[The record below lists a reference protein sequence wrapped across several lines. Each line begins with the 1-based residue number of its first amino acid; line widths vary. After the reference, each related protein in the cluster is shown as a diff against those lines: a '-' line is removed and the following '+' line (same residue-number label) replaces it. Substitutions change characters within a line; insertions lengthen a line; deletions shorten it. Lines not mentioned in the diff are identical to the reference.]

1 MLKTLLRSTA
11 LAAAIAF
18 APAAALTIGV
28 TMPAA
33 AQAQGGDIIVT
44 YKDDIAT
51 LDPAI
56 GYDWQNWSIIKSLFS
71 RLMDY
76 TPGTPDLVP
85 SLAESFT
92 VSPDGQTYTFKLR
105 KGVKFSNGREV
116 VPADV
121 KYSIERAVNPKT
133 QGPGAGFFGA
143 IAGFDEF
150 SAGKADGLAGIETPD
165 ANTVVFKLSR
175 PDATF
180 LHVLAINFASVVPK
194 EAVEAAA
201 GDFGKKPVGSGTF
214 VLKDW
219 VIGQKLV
226 FARNPDYFVKGVP
239 HIDSFTIEIGQ
250 EPLVALLRLQK
261 GEVDIA
267 GDGVPPAKFLEMT
280 KSPDAKDLIVDGQQL
295 HTGYVTLNTK
305 IKPLDDVKVRQALN
319 MAINKERLVRI
330 VNGRA
335 TPANQ
340 PLPPLMPGYDTAYK
354 GYAYDVAKAKALL
367 KEAGYPDGFST
378 VLYSTN
384 TDPQPRIAQA
394 IQQDLAAIGVKAEIK
409 ALAQSNVIAAGGTE
423 GEAPMIWSGG
433 MAWIADF
440 PDPSNFYGPIL
451 GCAGAVQGGW
461 NWSWYCNEDLQKR
474 AVAADSMSDP
484 SKSAER
490 VEAWKKIFVDVMT
503 EAPWI
508 PVFNERRVVAKSKRM
523 GGEPNIYVDPTR
535 VINYDAIFVKP

>member
-1 MLKTLLRSTA
+1 MFKRWLQQTTMATMVA
-11 LAAAIAF
+11 LAPLSVMAEET
-18 APAAALTIGV
+18 PK
-28 TMPAA
+28 
-33 AQAQGGDIIVT
+33 QGGDIVVT
-44 YKDDIAT
+44 YKDDITT

-56 GYDWQNWSIIKSLFS
+56 GYDWVNWSMIKSLYS

-76 TPGTPDLVP
+76 APGTPNPVP

-92 VSPDGQTYTFKLR
+92 VSPDGLTYTFKLH

-116 VPADV
+116 VASDV
-121 KYSIERAVNPKT
+121 KYSIERAVDPKT

-143 IAGFDEF
+143 IKGFEDETG
-150 SAGKADGLAGIETPD
+150 GKTTTLSGIETPD
-165 ANTVVFKLSR
+165 DSTVIFNLSR

-214 VLKDW
+214 ILKDW
-219 VIGQKLV
+219 TIGQQLV
-226 FARNPDYFVKGVP
+226 FERNKDYFVKGVP
-239 HIDSFTIEIGQ
+239 YIDSFKVEVGQ

-267 GDGVPPAKFLEMT
+267 GDGIPPAKFLEIKNSADGAQM
-280 KSPDAKDLIVDGQQL
+280 IVDGEQL
-295 HTGYVTLNTK
+295 HTGYITLNTK
-305 IKPLDDVKVRQALN
+305 VKPFDNVKVRQALN
-319 MAINKERLVRI
+319 MAINKDRI
-330 VNGRA
+330 TRILNGRA

-340 PLPPLMPGYDTAYK
+340 PLPPLMPGYDKSFT

-367 KEAGYPDGFST
+367 AEAGYPDGFET

-394 IQQDLAAIGVKAEIK
+394 IQQDLAAVGVKAEVR
-409 ALAQSNVIAAGGTE
+409 ALAQANVIAAGGTE

-451 GCAGAVQGGW
+451 GCSGAVPGGW
-461 NWSWYCNEDLQKR
+461 NWSWYCNADLDKR

-484 SKSAER
+484 AKAAER
-490 VEAWKKIFVDVMT
+490 TAAWGKIFTDIMAD
-503 EAPWI
+503 APWI
-508 PVFNERRVVAKSKRM
+508 PVINERRVVAKSLRM
-523 GGEPNIYVDPTR
+523 GGADNIYIDPTR
-535 VINYDAIFVKP
+535 VINYDAIYVKQ

>member
-1 MLKTLLRSTA
+1 MFKRWLQQTTMATMVA
-11 LAAAIAF
+11 LAPLSVMAEET
-18 APAAALTIGV
+18 PK
-28 TMPAA
+28 
-33 AQAQGGDIIVT
+33 QGGDIVVT
-44 YKDDIAT
+44 YKDDITT

-56 GYDWQNWSIIKSLFS
+56 GYDWVNWSMIKSLYS

-76 TPGTPDLVP
+76 APGTPNPVP

-92 VSPDGQTYTFKLR
+92 VSPDGLTYTFKLH

-116 VPADV
+116 VASDV

-143 IAGFDEF
+143 IKGFEEETG
-150 SAGKADGLAGIETPD
+150 GKTTTLSGIETPD
-165 ANTVVFKLSR
+165 DSTVIFNLSR

-214 VLKDW
+214 ILKDW
-219 VIGQKLV
+219 TIGQQLV
-226 FARNPDYFVKGVP
+226 FERNKDYFVKGVP
-239 HIDSFTIEIGQ
+239 YIDSFKVEVGQ

-267 GDGVPPAKFLEMT
+267 GDGIPPAKFLEIKNSADGAQM
-280 KSPDAKDLIVDGQQL
+280 IVDGEQL
-295 HTGYVTLNTK
+295 HTGYITLNTK
-305 IKPLDDVKVRQALN
+305 VKPFDNVKVRQALN
-319 MAINKERLVRI
+319 MAINKDRI
-330 VNGRA
+330 TRILNGRA

-340 PLPPLMPGYDTAYK
+340 PLPPLMPGYDKAFT

-367 KEAGYPDGFST
+367 AEAGYPDGFET

-394 IQQDLAAIGVKAEIK
+394 IQQDLAAIGVKAEVR
-409 ALAQSNVIAAGGTE
+409 ALAQANVISAGGTE

-451 GCAGAVQGGW
+451 GCAGAVPGGW
-461 NWSWYCNEDLQKR
+461 NWSWYCNADLDKR

-484 SKSAER
+484 AKAAER
-490 VEAWKKIFVDVMT
+490 TAAWGKIFTDIMAD
-503 EAPWI
+503 APWV
-508 PVFNERRVVAKSKRM
+508 PVINERRVVAKSLRM
-523 GGEPNIYVDPTR
+523 GGADNIYIDPTR
-535 VINYDAIFVKP
+535 VINYDAIYVKQ

>member
-1 MLKTLLRSTA
+1 MLKRWLLQTTMASIVA
-11 LAAAIAF
+11 LAPLSA
-18 APAAALTIGV
+18 
-28 TMPAA
+28 M
-33 AQAQGGDIIVT
+33 AQAASNGGDIVVT
-44 YKDDIAT
+44 YKDDITT

-56 GYDWQNWSIIKSLFS
+56 GYDWVNWSMIKSLYS

-76 TPGTPDLVP
+76 EPGTPNLVP

-92 VSPDGQTYTFKLR
+92 VSPDGTTYTFKLR

-116 VPADV
+116 VASDV
-121 KYSIERAVNPKT
+121 KYSIERAVDPKT

-143 IAGFDEF
+143 IKGFEDVTG
-150 SAGKADGLAGIETPD
+150 GKATTLAGIETPD
-165 ANTVVFKLSR
+165 AGTVVFNLSR

-194 EAVEAAA
+194 EAVESAG

-214 VLKDW
+214 ILKDW
-219 VIGQKLV
+219 TIGQQLV
-226 FARNPDYFVKGVP
+226 FEKNPNYYVKDMP
-239 HIDSFTIEIGQ
+239 HIDKFTVEVGQ

-267 GDGVPPAKFLEMT
+267 GDGVPPAKFLEI
-280 KSPDAKDLIVDGQQL
+280 KNSADGAKMIVDGEQL

-305 IKPLDDVKVRQALN
+305 MKPFDNVKVRQALN
-319 MAINKERLVRI
+319 MAINKERITRI
-330 VNGRA
+330 LNGRA

-340 PLPPLMPGYDTAYK
+340 PLPPLMPGYDKGFK

-367 KEAGYPDGFST
+367 AEAGFPKGFET

-394 IQQDLAAIGVKAEIK
+394 IQQDLAAVGVKAEVR
-409 ALAQSNVIAAGGTE
+409 ALAQANVIAAGGTE

-440 PDPSNFYGPIL
+440 PDASNFYGPIL
-451 GCAGAVQGGW
+451 GCAGAVPGGW
-461 NWSWYCNEDLQKR
+461 NWSWYCNKDLDAR

-484 SKSAER
+484 AKATER
-490 VEAWKKIFVDVMT
+490 TAAWGKVFTDIMT
-503 EAPWI
+503 DAPWI
-508 PVFNERRVVAKSKRM
+508 PVINERRVVAKSLRM
-523 GGEPNIYVDPTR
+523 GGADNVYIDPTR
-535 VINYDAIFVKP
+535 VINYDAIFVKQ

>member
-1 MLKTLLRSTA
+1 MFKRWLQQTTMATMVA
-11 LAAAIAF
+11 LAPLSVMAEET
-18 APAAALTIGV
+18 PK
-28 TMPAA
+28 
-33 AQAQGGDIIVT
+33 QGGDIVVT
-44 YKDDIAT
+44 YKDDITT

-56 GYDWQNWSIIKSLFS
+56 GYDWVNWSMIKSLYS

-76 TPGTPDLVP
+76 APGTPNPVP

-92 VSPDGQTYTFKLR
+92 VSPDGLTYTFKLH

-116 VPADV
+116 VASDV
-121 KYSIERAVNPKT
+121 KYSIERAVDPKT

-143 IAGFDEF
+143 IKGFEDETG
-150 SAGKADGLAGIETPD
+150 GKTTTLSGIETPD
-165 ANTVVFKLSR
+165 DSTVIFNLSR

-214 VLKDW
+214 ILKDW
-219 VIGQKLV
+219 TIGQQLV
-226 FARNPDYFVKGVP
+226 FERNKDYFVKGVP
-239 HIDSFTIEIGQ
+239 YIDSFKVEVGQ

-267 GDGVPPAKFLEMT
+267 GDGIPPAKFLEIKNSADGAQM
-280 KSPDAKDLIVDGQQL
+280 IVDGEQL
-295 HTGYVTLNTK
+295 HTGYITLNTK
-305 IKPLDDVKVRQALN
+305 VKPFDNLKVRQALN
-319 MAINKERLVRI
+319 MAINKERITRI
-330 VNGRA
+330 LNGRA

-340 PLPPLMPGYDTAYK
+340 PLPPLMPGYDKSFT

-367 KEAGYPDGFST
+367 AEAGYPDGFET

-394 IQQDLAAIGVKAEIK
+394 IQQDLAAVGVKAEVR
-409 ALAQSNVIAAGGTE
+409 ALAQANVIAAGGTE

-451 GCAGAVQGGW
+451 GCAGAVPGGW
-461 NWSWYCNEDLQKR
+461 NWSWYCNADLDKR

-484 SKSAER
+484 AKAAER
-490 VEAWKKIFVDVMT
+490 TAAWSKIFTDIMAD
-503 EAPWI
+503 APWI
-508 PVFNERRVVAKSKRM
+508 PVINERRVVAKSMRM
-523 GGEPNIYVDPTR
+523 GGADNIYIDPTR
-535 VINYDAIFVKP
+535 VINYDAIFVKQ

>member
-1 MLKTLLRSTA
+1 MFKRWLQQTTMATMVA
-11 LAAAIAF
+11 LA
-18 APAAALTIGV
+18 PLSV
-28 TMPAA
+28 M
-33 AQAQGGDIIVT
+33 AQETPKQGGDIVVT
-44 YKDDIAT
+44 YKDDITT

-56 GYDWQNWSIIKSLFS
+56 GYDWVNWSMIKSLYS

-76 TPGTPDLVP
+76 APGTPNPVP

-92 VSPDGQTYTFKLR
+92 VSPDGLTYTFKLH
-105 KGVKFSNGREV
+105 KGVRFSNGREV
-116 VPADV
+116 VASDV
-121 KYSIERAVNPKT
+121 KYSIERAVDPKT

-143 IAGFDEF
+143 IKGFEDETG
-150 SAGKADGLAGIETPD
+150 GKTTTLSGIETPD
-165 ANTVVFKLSR
+165 DSTVIFNLSR

-214 VLKDW
+214 VLKEW
-219 VIGQKLV
+219 TIGQQLV
-226 FARNPDYFVKGVP
+226 FERNKDYFVKGVP
-239 HIDSFTIEIGQ
+239 YIDSFKVEVGQ

-267 GDGVPPAKFLEMT
+267 GDGIPPAKFLEIKNSADGAQM
-280 KSPDAKDLIVDGQQL
+280 IVDGEQL
-295 HTGYVTLNTK
+295 HTGYITLNTK
-305 IKPLDDVKVRQALN
+305 VKPFDNVKVRQALN
-319 MAINKERLVRI
+319 MAINKDRI
-330 VNGRA
+330 TRILNGRA

-340 PLPPLMPGYDTAYK
+340 PLPPLMPGYDKSFT

-367 KEAGYPDGFST
+367 AEAGYPDGFET

-394 IQQDLAAIGVKAEIK
+394 IQQDLAAVGVKAEVR
-409 ALAQSNVIAAGGTE
+409 ALAQANVISAGGTE

-451 GCAGAVQGGW
+451 GCAGAVPGGW
-461 NWSWYCNEDLQKR
+461 NWSWYCNADLDKR

-484 SKSAER
+484 AKAAER
-490 VEAWKKIFVDVMT
+490 TAAWGKIFTDIMAD
-503 EAPWI
+503 APWI
-508 PVFNERRVVAKSKRM
+508 PVINERRVVAKSMRM
-523 GGEPNIYVDPTR
+523 GGADNIYIDPTR
-535 VINYDAIFVKP
+535 VINYDAIYVKQ

>member
-1 MLKTLLRSTA
+1 MLKRWLKYTTVATA
-11 LAAAIAF
+11 LALTPLPSF
-18 APAAALTIGV
+18 AQSAP
-28 TMPAA
+28 
-33 AQAQGGDIIVT
+33 AQGGDIVIT

-56 GYDWQNWSIIKSLFS
+56 GYDWVNWSMIKSLYS

-85 SLAESFT
+85 SLAESFD
-92 VSPDGQTYTFKLR
+92 VSSDGLTYTFKLR
-105 KGVKFSNGREV
+105 KGVKFSNGRDV
-116 VPADV
+116 VASDV
-121 KYSIERAVNPKT
+121 KYSIERAVDPKT

-143 IAGFDEF
+143 IAGFEDV
-150 SAGKADGLAGIETPD
+150 SGGKATTLSGIETPD
-165 ANTVVFKLSR
+165 DGTVIFKLSR

-180 LHVLAINFASVVPK
+180 LHVLAINFASVVPR
-194 EAVEAAA
+194 EAVEAAG

-214 VLKDW
+214 VLKEW
-219 VIGQKLV
+219 TIGQRLV
-226 FARNPDYFVKGVP
+226 FERNKNYFVKDMP
-239 HIDSFTIEIGQ
+239 HVDSFTVEVGQ

-267 GDGVPPAKFLEMT
+267 GDGVPPAKFLEI
-280 KSPDAKDLIVDGQQL
+280 KNSPDGANIIVDGEQL

-305 IKPLDDVKVRQALN
+305 VAPFDDVKVRQALN
-319 MAINKERLVRI
+319 MAINKERITRI
-330 VNGRA
+330 LNGRA
-335 TPANQ
+335 TAANQ
-340 PLPPLMPGYDTAYK
+340 PLPPLMPGYDKGFT

-367 KEAGYPDGFST
+367 AEAGYADGFET

-394 IQQDLAAIGVKAEIK
+394 IQQDLAAVGVKAEVR

-440 PDPSNFYGPIL
+440 PDASNFYGPIL
-451 GCAGAVQGGW
+451 GCAGAVPGGW
-461 NWSWYCNEDLQKR
+461 NWSWYCNKELDAR
-474 AVAADSMSDP
+474 AIAADAMSDP
-484 SKSAER
+484 KIAAER
-490 VEAWKKIFVDVMT
+490 TAAWGSIFTDIMKD
-503 EAPWI
+503 APWI
-508 PVFNERRVVAKSKRM
+508 PVINERRVVAKSLRM
-523 GGEPNIYVDPTR
+523 GGEGNIYVDPTR

>member
-1 MLKTLLRSTA
+1 MFRRMLLSTT
-11 LAAAIAF
+11 AAAF
-18 APAAALTIGV
+18 LALT
-28 TMPAA
+28 PFAA
-33 AQAQGGDIIVT
+33 SAQDAPAQGGDIVVT
-44 YKDDIAT
+44 YKDDITT

-56 GYDWQNWSIIKSLFS
+56 GYDWVNWSMIKSLYS
-71 RLMDY
+71 RLVDY
-76 TPGTPDLVP
+76 EPGTANIVP

-92 VSPDGQTYTFKLR
+92 VAPDGLSYEFKLR

-116 VPADV
+116 VASDV

-143 IAGFDEF
+143 IAGFDDLTG
-150 SAGKADGLAGIETPD
+150 GKSETLSGIETPD
-165 ANTVVFKLSR
+165 DGTVIFKLSR

-180 LHVLAINFASVVPK
+180 LHVLAINFASIVPK

-214 VLKDW
+214 ILKDW
-219 VIGQKLV
+219 TIGQQLV
-226 FARNPDYFVKGVP
+226 FERNKDYFVKDMP
-239 HIDSFTIEIGQ
+239 HIDSFKVEVGQ

-267 GDGVPPAKFLEMT
+267 GDGIPPAKFLEI
-280 KSPDAKDLIVDGQQL
+280 KNSPEGAQMIVDGEQL

-305 IKPLDDVKVRQALN
+305 VKPFDDVKVRQAVN
-319 MAINKERLVRI
+319 MAINKERITRI
-330 VNGRA
+330 LNGRA
-335 TPANQ
+335 TAATQ
-340 PLPPLMPGYDTAYK
+340 PLPPLMPGYDKAFT
-354 GYAYDVAKAKALL
+354 GYAYDVEKAKALL
-367 KEAGYPDGFST
+367 AEAGYADGFET
-378 VLYSTN
+378 VLYATN

-394 IQQDLAAIGVKAEIK
+394 IQQDLAAIGIKAEIR
-409 ALAQSNVIAAGGTE
+409 ALAQGNVIAAGGTE

-461 NWSWYCNEDLQKR
+461 NWSWYCNEDLDKR
-474 AVAADSMSDP
+474 ATAADAMSDP
-484 SKSAER
+484 AQVAER
-490 VEAWKKIFVDVMT
+490 QAVWGKIFTDIMAD
-503 EAPWI
+503 APWV
-508 PVFNERRVVAKSKRM
+508 PVINERRVVAKSLRM
-523 GGEPNIYVDPTR
+523 GGPDNIYIDPTR

>member
-1 MLKTLLRSTA
+1 MFKRWLQQTTMGTMVA
-11 LAAAIAF
+11 LA
-18 APAAALTIGV
+18 PLSV
-28 TMPAA
+28 M
-33 AQAQGGDIIVT
+33 AQETPKQGGDIVVT
-44 YKDDIAT
+44 YKDDITT

-56 GYDWQNWSIIKSLFS
+56 GYDWVNWSMIKSLYS

-76 TPGTPDLVP
+76 APGTPNPVP

-92 VSPDGQTYTFKLR
+92 VSPDGMTYTFKLH

-116 VPADV
+116 VASDV
-121 KYSIERAVNPKT
+121 KYSIERAVDPKT

-143 IAGFDEF
+143 IKGFEDETG
-150 SAGKADGLAGIETPD
+150 GKTTTLSGIETPD
-165 ANTVVFKLSR
+165 DSTVIFNLSR

-214 VLKDW
+214 ILKDW
-219 VIGQKLV
+219 TIGQQLV
-226 FARNPDYFVKGVP
+226 FERNKDYFVKGVP
-239 HIDSFTIEIGQ
+239 YIDSFKVEVGQ

-267 GDGVPPAKFLEMT
+267 GDGIPPAKFLEIKNSADGAQM
-280 KSPDAKDLIVDGQQL
+280 IVDGEQL
-295 HTGYVTLNTK
+295 HTGYITLNTK
-305 IKPLDDVKVRQALN
+305 VKPFDNVKVRQALN
-319 MAINKERLVRI
+319 MAINKERITRI
-330 VNGRA
+330 LNGRA

-340 PLPPLMPGYDTAYK
+340 PLPPLMPGYDKSFT

-367 KEAGYPDGFST
+367 AEAGYPDGFET

-394 IQQDLAAIGVKAEIK
+394 IQQDLAAVGVKAEVR
-409 ALAQSNVIAAGGTE
+409 ALAQANVIAAGGTE

-451 GCAGAVQGGW
+451 GCAGAVPGGW
-461 NWSWYCNEDLQKR
+461 NWSWYCNADLDKR

-484 SKSAER
+484 AKAAER
-490 VEAWKKIFVDVMT
+490 TAAWDKIFTDIMAD
-503 EAPWI
+503 APWI
-508 PVFNERRVVAKSKRM
+508 PVINERRVVAKSLRM
-523 GGEPNIYVDPTR
+523 GGADNIYIDPTR
-535 VINYDAIFVKP
+535 VINYDAIYVKQ

>member
-1 MLKTLLRSTA
+1 MFKRWLQQTTMATMVA
-11 LAAAIAF
+11 LAPLSVMAEET
-18 APAAALTIGV
+18 PK
-28 TMPAA
+28 
-33 AQAQGGDIIVT
+33 QGGDIVVT
-44 YKDDIAT
+44 YKDDITT

-56 GYDWQNWSIIKSLFS
+56 GYDWVNWSMIKSLYS

-76 TPGTPDLVP
+76 APGTPNPVP

-92 VSPDGQTYTFKLR
+92 VSPDGLTYTFKLH

-116 VPADV
+116 VASDV
-121 KYSIERAVNPKT
+121 KYSIERAVDPKT

-143 IAGFDEF
+143 IKGFEDETG
-150 SAGKADGLAGIETPD
+150 GKTTTLSGIETPD
-165 ANTVVFKLSR
+165 DSTVIFNLSR

-214 VLKDW
+214 ILKDW
-219 VIGQKLV
+219 TIGQQLV
-226 FARNPDYFVKGVP
+226 FERNKDYFVKGVP
-239 HIDSFTIEIGQ
+239 YIDSFKVEVGQ

-267 GDGVPPAKFLEMT
+267 GDGIPPAKFLEIKNSADGAQM
-280 KSPDAKDLIVDGQQL
+280 IVDGEQL
-295 HTGYVTLNTK
+295 HTGYITLNTK
-305 IKPLDDVKVRQALN
+305 VKPFDNVKVRQALN
-319 MAINKERLVRI
+319 MAINKDRI
-330 VNGRA
+330 TRILNGRA

-340 PLPPLMPGYDTAYK
+340 PLPPLMPGYDKAFT

-367 KEAGYPDGFST
+367 AEAGYPDGFET

-394 IQQDLAAIGVKAEIK
+394 IQQDLAAVGVKAEVR
-409 ALAQSNVIAAGGTE
+409 ALAQANVISAGGTE

-451 GCAGAVQGGW
+451 GCAGAVPGGW
-461 NWSWYCNEDLQKR
+461 NWSWYCNADLDKR

-484 SKSAER
+484 AKAAER
-490 VEAWKKIFVDVMT
+490 TAAWGKIFTDIMAD
-503 EAPWI
+503 APWI
-508 PVFNERRVVAKSKRM
+508 PVINERRVVAKSLRM
-523 GGEPNIYVDPTR
+523 GGADNIYIDPTR
-535 VINYDAIFVKP
+535 VINYDAIYVKQ

>member
-1 MLKTLLRSTA
+1 MFKRWLQQTTMATMVA
-11 LAAAIAF
+11 LA
-18 APAAALTIGV
+18 PLSV
-28 TMPAA
+28 M
-33 AQAQGGDIIVT
+33 AQETPKQGGDIVVT
-44 YKDDIAT
+44 YKDDITT

-56 GYDWQNWSIIKSLFS
+56 GYDWVNWSMIKSLYS

-76 TPGTPDLVP
+76 APGTPNPVP

-92 VSPDGQTYTFKLR
+92 VSPDGLTYTFKLH

-116 VPADV
+116 VASDV
-121 KYSIERAVNPKT
+121 KYSIERAVDPKT

-143 IAGFDEF
+143 IKGFEDETG
-150 SAGKADGLAGIETPD
+150 GKTTTLSGIETPD
-165 ANTVVFKLSR
+165 DGTVIFNLSR

-214 VLKDW
+214 ILKDW
-219 VIGQKLV
+219 TIGQQLV
-226 FARNPDYFVKGVP
+226 FERNKDYFVKGVP
-239 HIDSFTIEIGQ
+239 YIDSFKVEVGQ

-267 GDGVPPAKFLEMT
+267 GDGIPPAKFLEIKNSADGAQM
-280 KSPDAKDLIVDGQQL
+280 IVDGEQL
-295 HTGYVTLNTK
+295 HTGYITLNTK
-305 IKPLDDVKVRQALN
+305 VKPFDNVKVRQALN
-319 MAINKERLVRI
+319 MAINKERITRI
-330 VNGRA
+330 LNGRA

-340 PLPPLMPGYDTAYK
+340 PLPPLMPGYDKSFA
-354 GYAYDVAKAKALL
+354 GYAYDVAKSKALL
-367 KEAGYPDGFST
+367 AEAGYSDGFET

-394 IQQDLAAIGVKAEIK
+394 IQQDLAAVGVKAEVR
-409 ALAQSNVIAAGGTE
+409 ALAQANVISAGGTE

-451 GCAGAVQGGW
+451 GCAGAVPGGW
-461 NWSWYCNEDLQKR
+461 NWSWYCNADLDKR

-484 SKSAER
+484 AKVAER
-490 VEAWKKIFVDVMT
+490 TAAWGKIFTDIMAD
-503 EAPWI
+503 APWI
-508 PVFNERRVVAKSKRM
+508 PVINERRVVAKSLRM
-523 GGEPNIYVDPTR
+523 GGADNIYIDPTR
-535 VINYDAIFVKP
+535 VINYDAIFVKQ